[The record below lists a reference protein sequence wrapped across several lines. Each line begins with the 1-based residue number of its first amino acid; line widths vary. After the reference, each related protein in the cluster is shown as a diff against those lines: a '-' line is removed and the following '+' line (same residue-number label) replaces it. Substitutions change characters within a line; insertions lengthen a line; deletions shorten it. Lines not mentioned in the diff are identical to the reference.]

1 MLRAVGGSPVGKML
15 GERDN
20 YAAGRLVAEYARAL
34 DQHATDVLTGDFT
47 VFGQLDQIVKTRARG
62 MTYRNT

>member
-1 MLRAVGGSPVGKML
+1 MLRA
-15 GERDN
+15 RDN